1 MRIDNQNSSFLNY
14 FYVTYRIRSSI
25 RRRISELKKK
35 ILGVFFILLSIFIV
49 FVSAFVYETATQ
61 TVTQTITN
69 IATLNLKN
77 SALGTIEEGE
87 TISYTKGNATNLDA
101 AISITTTKAGVYLHL
116 NSTIDSLSA
125 YYTSYNVTVKFATV
139 QGSTYSVGGT
149 AFTLTLTS
157 ADPAAINL
165 DVAGLWT
172 FDFEVT
178 TTAKSVSGNQDTTAT
193 IVVTAEST

>member
-1 MRIDNQNSSFLNY
+1 M
-14 FYVTYRIRSSI
+14 
-25 RRRISELKKK
+25 KKK

-49 FVSAFVYETATQ
+49 FVSAFVYETAQQ
-61 TVTQTITN
+61 TVTQTIQE
-69 IATLNLKN
+69 IASITLKN

-87 TISYTKGNATNLDA
+87 TRGYTKDNATDLGA

-116 NSTIDSLSA
+116 NSDIDSLST
-125 YYTSYNVTVKFATV
+125 YYTTYSVTVKFATV
-139 QGSTYSVGGT
+139 QGSTYSVGDI
-149 AFTLTLTS
+149 ACTLTLTS

-165 DVAGLWT
+165 DAAGLWT

-193 IVVTAEST
+193 IDVTAEST

>member
-1 MRIDNQNSSFLNY
+1 M
-14 FYVTYRIRSSI
+14 
-25 RRRISELKKK
+25 KKK

-69 IATLNLKN
+69 IATLTLKN

-87 TISYTKGNATNLDA
+87 TICYTTGNATNLDA

-116 NSTIDSLSA
+116 NSDIDSLST
-125 YYTSYNVTVKFATV
+125 YYTTYNVTVKFASV
-139 QGSTYSVGGT
+139 PGGSHSVGDI
-149 AFTLTLTS
+149 ACTLTLAS
-157 ADPAAINL
+157 PDSAAINL
-165 DVAGLWT
+165 DALGTWT

-178 TTAKSVSGNQDTTAT
+178 TTAKSVSADQPTTAT

>member
-1 MRIDNQNSSFLNY
+1 MN
-14 FYVTYRIRSSI
+14 
-25 RRRISELKKK
+25 KK
-35 ILGVFFILLSIFIV
+35 IIGVFFILLSILIV

-69 IATLNLKN
+69 IATLTLKN

-87 TISYTKGNATNLDA
+87 TKSYTNVTVADLGA

-125 YYTSYNVTVKFATV
+125 YYTTYNVTVKFATV
-139 QGSTYSVGGT
+139 PGGSHSVGEI
-149 AFTLTLTS
+149 AYTLTIAS
-157 ADPAAINL
+157 PDPAAITL
-165 DVAGLWT
+165 DFAGSWT
-172 FDFEVT
+172 FDFEIT
-178 TTAKSVSGNQDTTAT
+178 TTAKSVSANQDTTAT